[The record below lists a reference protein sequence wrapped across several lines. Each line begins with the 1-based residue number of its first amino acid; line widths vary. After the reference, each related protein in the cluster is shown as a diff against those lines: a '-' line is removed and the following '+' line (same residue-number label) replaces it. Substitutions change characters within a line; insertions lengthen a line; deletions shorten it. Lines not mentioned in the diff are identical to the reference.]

1 MHWWTDF
8 AMRPIFILLSV
19 LLASGSFDRLEAEP
33 LPSAFGAL
41 QPRVSVDGKEIACIY
56 QGRLAR
62 IPAEGGILKILSAG
76 SAPASHP
83 AWSPDGRS
91 ILFASG
97 GSILRVDAAS
107 GEDRPLPKRINGR
120 GPFWFSKDGGKVLGR
135 FLTKPPEM
143 PLSWLDLA
151 TGEVSPVAGVPENH
165 ASKLRGVYAPTT
177 DGKSLLFVEHLDR
190 EGEQGGNRGT
200 EADLWLI
207 PFDGGEVTKIVR
219 WPSRIYG
226 LFPDPKGGAVY
237 AVTDGGDSHNG
248 VWRIPFA
255 DPLAGSTK
263 LTWGEADE
271 DSPSLGSEGESLF
284 FLDNRLGGTALVR
297 QDLATGESDIIRA
310 SGIDFGREASRLR
323 IVVQDEAGA
332 PLTARVSVAD
342 QAGGFHAP
350 PGSLYRR
357 FNNRVWFYVSGEVSF
372 DLPSDTYSIRCTRG
386 LEYEFLESKLDAAG
400 KGASVTL
407 VPKRWTDEAARGWYS
422 GENHIHANYG
432 YGEWF
437 QTPASIV
444 QLCEGEDLNV
454 ANLVVANSDG
464 NGVFDREFFLGR
476 LEPRSKP
483 HTLVWWNQEFRSTIW
498 GHMTLFHL
506 RQVVE
511 PVYTG
516 FPGTTNPQDVPTNGE
531 ISRRA
536 RLQGGVTS
544 YTHPTNNPLDFYDQP
559 YSAKGLPVDAALGLV
574 DVLDVMGYVY
584 EPTVPFWHRLLNCGL
599 RLPAAAG
606 TDVFLNRINSF
617 PAGHGRAYVHVE
629 GDFSYEAWV
638 EGLKRGRTFVT
649 NGPMLEF
656 SVSGEGP
663 GAVIRLE
670 QPGKVTVKGRFR
682 SADPVTSLVVIRDGE
697 TISEARL
704 EEGALSGSIEG
715 EVEFERSGW
724 IALRASGPSCER
736 SMMRPMGAHSS
747 PVYVEVAG
755 HPADSAR
762 DARFFLAWIDRL
774 ESDLR
779 ERDRIPGAEKA
790 EVAAHLEQAREVYR
804 KIIRESDPN

>member
-1 MHWWTDF
+1 MHWKGGS

-19 LLASGSFDRLEAEP
+19 LLASGPLLFLRAEP
-33 LPSAFGAL
+33 MPSAFGAL
-41 QPRVSVDGKEIACIY
+41 QPRVSDDGKEIACIY

-62 IPAEGGILKILSAG
+62 IPAEGGTLRILSAG
-76 SAPASHP
+76 SSPASHP

-97 GSILRVDAAS
+97 GSILRVDAES
-107 GEDRPLPKRINGR
+107 GEDRPLPKRVNGR
-120 GPFWFSKDGGKVLGR
+120 GPFWFTKDGGKVLGR
-135 FLTKPPEM
+135 FLTKAPEM

-151 TGEVSPVAGVPENH
+151 TGEVSPVAGGPENH

-177 DGKSLLFVEHLDR
+177 DGEALLFVEHLDR
-190 EGEQGGNRGT
+190 EGEQGGNRGS
-200 EADLWLI
+200 EADLWRI
-207 PFDGGEVTKIVR
+207 PCDGGEVTKIVR

-226 LFPDPKGGAVY
+226 LFPDPKGAAVY
-237 AVTDGGDSHNG
+237 AVTDGGDTHNG
-248 VWRIPFA
+248 IWRIPFT

-271 DSPSLGSEGESLF
+271 DSPSLGSGGNFLV
-284 FLDNRLGGTALVR
+284 FLDNRHGGTAIVR
-297 QDLATGESDIIRA
+297 QALDTGESDLVRA
-310 SGIDFGREASRLR
+310 SEIDFRRDPSRLK
-323 IVVQDEAGA
+323 ILVKDESGA

-342 QAGGFHAP
+342 SAGGFHAP

-372 DLPSDTYSIRCTRG
+372 DLPSDSYSILCSRG
-386 LEYEFLESKLDAAG
+386 LEYEILDSKLEAAG
-400 KGASVTL
+400 KEVNVTL

-432 YGEWF
+432 YGEWL

-444 QLCEGEDLNV
+444 QLCDGEDLRV

-483 HTLVWWNQEFRSTIW
+483 HALVWWNQEFRSTIW

-506 RQVVE
+506 GQVVE

-516 FPGTTNPQDVPTNGE
+516 FPGTTNPWDVPTNGE
-531 ISRRA
+531 ISRRT
-536 RLQGGVTS
+536 RMQGGVTS

-629 GDFSYEAWV
+629 GDFSYDAWV
-638 EGLKRGRTFVT
+638 DGLKHGRTFVT

-656 SVSGEGP
+656 SVNGEGP
-663 GAVIRLE
+663 GAVIRLDK
-670 QPGKVTVKGRFR
+670 PGKVTVRGRFR
-682 SADPVTSLVVIRDGE
+682 SADPVTSFLLLRDGE
-697 TISEARL
+697 TATEADL
-704 EEGALSGSIEG
+704 PDGARSGEIETEIG
-715 EVEFERSGW
+715 IERSGW
-724 IALRASGPSCER
+724 LALRASGPPCER
-736 SMMRPMGAHSS
+736 SMMRPMGAHTS

-755 HPADSAR
+755 RPADSAR
-762 DARFFLAWIDRL
+762 DAAFFLKWIDRL
-774 ESDLR
+774 ETDLR
-779 ERDRIPGAEKA
+779 SRDRIPAEEWP
-790 EVAAHLEQAREVYR
+790 EVEAHLEQAREAYR
-804 KIIRESDPN
+804 KLIRESDPN